1 MKIAA
6 VIFDLNGTIL
16 DDERVYDIAFNNV
29 LASLGVDTS
38 VPIPHERGIGV
49 RENWTK
55 YRAKY
60 NFKTDKTDE
69 ELALLTQTEYIK
81 QLGSITLQ
89 PGFEDFL
96 GRLKDSGVRTGLATS
111 NTWEVT
117 MKVLEKVNLIDAF
130 ESITTTEEV
139 TLNKPAP
146 DIFLVAA
153 DKLGVEG
160 YECLVIEDAES
171 GVAAAHAAGMKV
183 IAIVS
188 DGHFERVS
196 KADLV
201 VERFSEITP
210 EVIDQL

>member
-1 MKIAA
+1 MKIPK
-6 VIFDLNGTIL
+6 
-16 DDERVYDIAFNNV
+16 
-29 LASLGVDTS
+29 S
-38 VPIPHERGIGV
+38 V
-49 RENWTK
+49 
-55 YRAKY
+55 A
-60 NFKTDKTDE
+60 
-69 ELALLTQTEYIK
+69 
-81 QLGSITLQ
+81 
-89 PGFEDFL
+89 
-96 GRLKDSGVRTGLATS
+96 
-111 NTWEVT
+111 
-117 MKVLEKVNLIDAF
+117 NLIDAF